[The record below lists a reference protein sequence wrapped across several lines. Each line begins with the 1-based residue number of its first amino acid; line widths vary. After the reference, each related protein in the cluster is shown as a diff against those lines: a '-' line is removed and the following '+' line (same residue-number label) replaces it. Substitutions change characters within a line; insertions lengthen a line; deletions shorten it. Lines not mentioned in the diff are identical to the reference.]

1 MKRASKLS
9 KMAQLSEKVSEEI
22 CRNDVPFTFPMIS
35 FACLPEAVKA
45 QFEHLPAYRE
55 SNREQSKLKTASAL
69 GSRYPRFY
77 TRLFWDSIPQAGS
90 VRKMKLVMAARCGP
104 PR

>member
-1 MKRASKLS
+1 MTASMKRASKLS

-22 CRNDVPFTFPMIS
+22 CRNDVPFMFPMIS

-77 TRLFWDSIPQAGS
+77 TRLFWD
-90 VRKMKLVMAARCGP
+90 
-104 PR
+104 